1 MLVAVDLAAK
11 MSAAC
16 VMDDDGN
23 VVDQFDSW
31 GVQEDEFLFRICE
44 PWYMGRPFATTF
56 NQQKWTDGP
65 PAVLVIEDLPHKL
78 PFMTLIKTVC
88 RMQGRIQEKM
98 DRIGYKQDVLWV
110 PPATWQR
117 TYGIGTAKG
126 AAKLVQPKAEE
137 LGYTVPL
144 DYTVYKGKDRA
155 AARKVNTDYCSAY
168 LIGRW
173 ATEYFKEHGTYDAP
187 TTQRF

>member
-31 GVQEDEFLFRICE
+31 GVQEDEFLQRICS
-44 PWYMGRPFATTF
+44 PWYSSKFISFGQTE
-56 NQQKWTDGP
+56 WTNGP
-65 PAVLVIEDLPHKL
+65 PAVMVVEDLPHRL

-88 RMQGRIQEKM
+88 RMQGRIEEKM
-98 DRIGYKQDVLWV
+98 DRVGYKKDVLWV
-110 PPATWQR
+110 PPSTWQR
-117 TYGIGTAKG
+117 SYGIGTAKG

-137 LGYTVPL
+137 LGYVPPL
-144 DYTVYKGKDRA
+144 DFTQYKGKDRA
-155 AARKVNTDYCSAY
+155 AARKANTDYCSAY

-173 ATEYFKEHGTYDAP
+173 AAGYFKEHGTYDAP